1 MTAFLESV
9 FYRISPYLSAISD
22 KLLAFR
28 CKIASYSY
36 DVNSTVTLEMPFQC
50 SFDDLF
56 PQPSEVG
63 APLINGLT
71 APRLG
76 EVDQPSC
83 GLTAPEQSNKR
94 DWSVCYSDVL
104 ISAQPSEVNALDNGE
119 LSVCY
124 SNGLML
130 ADSTNL
136 ERVNSAELLTTEYQA
151 VTLTGVNAEVYL
163 FFRYYDSQ
171 SSDLFRELCIYWGYE
186 CKEYYT
192 LICKTGEIVTLFTG
206 DDELYCTK
214 FKLEI

>member
-56 PQPSEVG
+56 LQPSEVG
-63 APLINGLT
+63 APLI
-71 APRLG
+71 
-76 EVDQPSC
+76 D

-136 ERVNSAELLTTEYQA
+136 ERVNSAELLTTEYQS
-151 VTLTGVNAEVYL
+151 VTLTGVNTEVYL